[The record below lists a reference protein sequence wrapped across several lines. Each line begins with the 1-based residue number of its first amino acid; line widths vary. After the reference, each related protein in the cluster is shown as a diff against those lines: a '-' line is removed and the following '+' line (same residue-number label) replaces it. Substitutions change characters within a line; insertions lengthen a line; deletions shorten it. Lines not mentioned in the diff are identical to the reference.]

1 MPKLI
6 AEPNHSPMENN
17 RHSSMRKT
25 QNIEIPTASMISSE
39 SEIGEEN
46 TPPYTKPGRQ
56 NTDLLEIVSKPDL
69 SEQGLLCENLLL
81 AEDETRTADCLEL
94 PQVQK
99 SKSLVPF
106 SESHREK
113 AGRKSPGDS
122 ERPFKISKL
131 LQDRIRVLEN
141 EMQKHLTEVN
151 EVIQQPETER
161 ERERAVSFSSSNL
174 GSIKSFQ
181 SGKGGRKSANGAG
194 LSTRRLSLQK
204 DQETAMKP
212 RHPVNRLPKIRSKSL
227 TSGDTSSNFTGKKFR
242 PRRKI
247 TGVVNNS
254 NQEHRGLVNMA
265 FIDKIDDRQEADK
278 IKTETKVTSM
288 LEMTEGVARNPQ
300 SEKAS
305 PTPERSILKEGKT
318 SASKQNKL
326 TKTVNKTIQQLYKL
340 NKDKEAENLS
350 DLLESKLMAEKELK
364 QAIKKEQQE
373 EKEERIRLKTKPL
386 EKSRREAFFLRMEEL
401 GRMEE
406 EMRETRMRERE
417 RRRAEARERR
427 QKNIA
432 LWDERQKFNLSAKIS
447 QAFKFS
453 YFPLLI
459 HDSRCRTDEDD
470 EDDEQSSSED
480 SGSST
485 SGTSDSFSGSR
496 QSSTNTRTSS
506 THDRKRSQVI
516 GCEHSRRIR
525 K

>member
-1 MPKLI
+1 
-6 AEPNHSPMENN
+6 
-17 RHSSMRKT
+17 MRKT
-25 QNIEIPTASMISSE
+25 QNIDIPRASMISPE
-39 SEIGEEN
+39 SEIREEN
-46 TPPYTKPGRQ
+46 TRYTKPSRK
-56 NTDLLEIVSKPDL
+56 NTDLLEIGSIPDL
-69 SEQGLLCENLLL
+69 SKQDLLCDNLLQ
-81 AEDETRTADCLEL
+81 AEDETRTENCLEL

-106 SESHREK
+106 SESHLEK
-113 AGRKSPGDS
+113 AGRKSPGVS

-131 LQDRIRVLEN
+131 LQDRILVLEN
-141 EMQKHLTEVN
+141 EVQKHLTEVN
-151 EVIQQPETER
+151 EVIQQSETER
-161 ERERAVSFSSSNL
+161 TRERAVSFSSSNL

-181 SGKGGRKSANGAG
+181 SGKDGRESTNGAG

-212 RHPVNRLPKIRSKSL
+212 RHPGNRLPKIRSKSL
-227 TSGDTSSNFTGKKFR
+227 TSSDTSSNFTGKKFR

-247 TGVVNNS
+247 IGAVNNS
-254 NQEHRGLVNMA
+254 NQEHRGIVNMA
-265 FIDKIDDRQEADK
+265 FIDKIDDKQEADE
-278 IKTETKVTSM
+278 IKTETKVLSM
-288 LEMTEGVARNPQ
+288 LEMTEDADRSPQ
-300 SEKAS
+300 TEIAS
-305 PTPERSILKEGKT
+305 PTPKRSLPKEGKT

-364 QAIKKEQQE
+364 KAIKKEQQE
-373 EKEERIRLKTKPL
+373 EKEERIRLEMKTL

-417 RRRAEARERR
+417 RRRAEALERR

-432 LWDERQKFNLSAKIS
+432 LWDERQKFTLSAKIS
-447 QAFKFS
+447 RAFKFS

-459 HDSRCRTDEDD
+459 RDSRSSTDEDD
-470 EDDEQSSSED
+470 EDDEQSSSDD

-496 QSSTNTRTSS
+496 QSSTNTRASS

>member
-1 MPKLI
+1 
-6 AEPNHSPMENN
+6 
-17 RHSSMRKT
+17 MRKT

-46 TPPYTKPGRQ
+46 TPPYTKPSRK

-69 SEQGLLCENLLL
+69 SKQDLLCDNLLL
-81 AEDETRTADCLEL
+81 AEDETTTENSLEL

-99 SKSLVPF
+99 CKSLVSF
-106 SESHREK
+106 SESHRVK
-113 AGRKSPGDS
+113 AGRKSPSFS

-141 EMQKHLTEVN
+141 EVQKHLTEVN
-151 EVIQQPETER
+151 KVLQQSETKRTR
-161 ERERAVSFSSSNL
+161 ERSASFSSSNL

-181 SGKGGRKSANGAG
+181 SGKSGRKSANGAG
-194 LSTRRLSLQK
+194 LSTRRWNLQK

-212 RHPVNRLPKIRSKSL
+212 RHPGNRLPKIRSKSL
-227 TSGDTSSNFTGKKFR
+227 TSGDSSSNFTGKKLR

-247 TGVVNNS
+247 LGIVNNS
-254 NQEHRGLVNMA
+254 NQEHRGIVNMA
-265 FIDKIDDRQEADK
+265 FIDKIDDKQEADE
-278 IKTETKVTSM
+278 IKTETKVLSM
-288 LEMTEGVARNPQ
+288 LEMTEDADRSPQ
-300 SEKAS
+300 SEIAS
-305 PTPERSILKEGKT
+305 PTPKRSLLKEGKT

-326 TKTVNKTIQQLYKL
+326 TKTVNQTIQQLYKL
-340 NKDKEAENLS
+340 NRDKEAENLS
-350 DLLESKLMAEKELK
+350 DLLESKLMTEKELK
-364 QAIKKEQQE
+364 KAIKKEQQE
-373 EKEERIRLKTKPL
+373 EKEERIRLETKTL
-386 EKSRREAFFLRMEEL
+386 EKSRREEFFLRMEEL

-406 EMRETRMRERE
+406 EMRETRMHERE
-417 RRRAEARERR
+417 RRRAEARERK

-432 LWDERQKFNLSAKIS
+432 LWDERQKFTLSAKIS
-447 QAFKFS
+447 RAFKFS

-459 HDSRCRTDEDD
+459 RESRSSTDEDD

-480 SGSST
+480 SGSNT

-496 QSSTNTRTSS
+496 QSSTNTRASS
-506 THDRKRSQVI
+506 DHDRKRSQVI

>member
-1 MPKLI
+1 
-6 AEPNHSPMENN
+6 MENN

-46 TPPYTKPGRQ
+46 TPPHTKPSRK

-69 SEQGLLCENLLL
+69 SEQDLLCDNLLL
-81 AEDETRTADCLEL
+81 AEDETTTENCLEQ

-106 SESHREK
+106 SESHLEK
-113 AGRKSPGDS
+113 AGRKSPGVS
-122 ERPFKISKL
+122 EKPFKISKL
-131 LQDRIRVLEN
+131 LQDRILVLEN
-141 EMQKHLTEVN
+141 EVQKHLTEVN
-151 EVIQQPETER
+151 EVIQQSETER
-161 ERERAVSFSSSNL
+161 TRERAVSFSSSNL
-174 GSIKSFQ
+174 GIIKSFQ
-181 SGKGGRKSANGAG
+181 SGKSGRLSANGAG

-212 RHPVNRLPKIRSKSL
+212 RHPGNRLPKIRSKSL
-227 TSGDTSSNFTGKKFR
+227 TSCDTSSNFTGKKFR

-247 TGVVNNS
+247 IGAVNNS
-254 NQEHRGLVNMA
+254 NQDHRGIVNMA
-265 FIDKIDDRQEADK
+265 FIDKIDDKQEADE
-278 IKTETKVTSM
+278 IKTETKVISM
-288 LEMTEGVARNPQ
+288 LEMTEEVARNPQ

-364 QAIKKEQQE
+364 KAIKKEQQE
-373 EKEERIRLKTKPL
+373 EKEERNRLETKTL

-432 LWDERQKFNLSAKIS
+432 LWDERQKINLSAKIS
-447 QAFKFS
+447 RAFKFS

-459 HDSRCRTDEDD
+459 RDSRSSTDEDD

-485 SGTSDSFSGSR
+485 SDNRDSFSGSR
-496 QSSTNTRTSS
+496 QSPTNKGLGASS
-506 THDRKRSQVI
+506 THNRKRSQVI

>member
-1 MPKLI
+1 
-6 AEPNHSPMENN
+6 
-17 RHSSMRKT
+17 MRKT
-25 QNIEIPTASMISSE
+25 QNIDIPRASMISPE
-39 SEIGEEN
+39 SEIREEN
-46 TPPYTKPGRQ
+46 TPYTKPSRK
-56 NTDLLEIVSKPDL
+56 NTALLAIGSILSKQDLLCD
-69 SEQGLLCENLLL
+69 NLLL
-81 AEDETRTADCLEL
+81 AEDETRTENCLEL

-106 SESHREK
+106 SESHLEK
-113 AGRKSPGDS
+113 DGRKSPGVS

-141 EMQKHLTEVN
+141 EVQKHLTEVN
-151 EVIQQPETER
+151 EVIQQSETER
-161 ERERAVSFSSSNL
+161 TRERAVSFSSSNL

-181 SGKGGRKSANGAG
+181 SGKDGRESTNGAG

-212 RHPVNRLPKIRSKSL
+212 RHPGSRLPKIRSKSL
-227 TSGDTSSNFTGKKFR
+227 TSSDTSSNFTGKKFR

-247 TGVVNNS
+247 IGAVNNS
-254 NQEHRGLVNMA
+254 NQEHRGIVNMA
-265 FIDKIDDRQEADK
+265 FIEKIDDKQEADE
-278 IKTETKVTSM
+278 IKTETKVISM
-288 LEMTEGVARNPQ
+288 LEMTEEVARNPQ
-300 SEKAS
+300 SEKVS

-350 DLLESKLMAEKELK
+350 DLLESKLMSERELK
-364 QAIKKEQQE
+364 KAIKKEQQE
-373 EKEERIRLKTKPL
+373 ENEERIRLETKTL

-432 LWDERQKFNLSAKIS
+432 LWDEKQKFTLSAKIS
-447 QAFKFS
+447 RAFKFS

-459 HDSRCRTDEDD
+459 RDSRSSTDEDD

-496 QSSTNTRTSS
+496 QSSTNTRASS

>member
-1 MPKLI
+1 
-6 AEPNHSPMENN
+6 
-17 RHSSMRKT
+17 MRKT

-46 TPPYTKPGRQ
+46 TPPYTKPGRK

-81 AEDETRTADCLEL
+81 AEDETGNADCLEL

-113 AGRKSPGDS
+113 AGRKSPGVS

-141 EMQKHLTEVN
+141 EVQKHLTEVN
-151 EVIQQPETER
+151 EVIQQSETER

-181 SGKGGRKSANGAG
+181 LGKGGRKSANGAG

-247 TGVVNNS
+247 IGVVNNS

-265 FIDKIDDRQEADK
+265 FIDKINDRQEADK
-278 IKTETKVTSM
+278 IKTETKVISM

-350 DLLESKLMAEKELK
+350 DLLESKLMTEKELK
-364 QAIKKEQQE
+364 KAIKKEQQE
-373 EKEERIRLKTKPL
+373 EKEERIRLKTKTL

>member
-6 AEPNHSPMENN
+6 AEQHHSPMENN
-17 RHSSMRKT
+17 RHSSIRKT
-25 QNIEIPTASMISSE
+25 PSIDIPRASMISPE
-39 SEIGEEN
+39 SGIREEN
-46 TPPYTKPGRQ
+46 TPYTKPSRK
-56 NTDLLEIVSKPDL
+56 NTDLLEIVSMPDL
-69 SEQGLLCENLLL
+69 SKQDLLCDNLLL
-81 AEDETRTADCLEL
+81 AEDETRTENCLEL

-113 AGRKSPGDS
+113 AGRKSPGVS
-122 ERPFKISKL
+122 ERPFKMSKL
-131 LQDRIRVLEN
+131 LQDRILVLEN
-141 EMQKHLTEVN
+141 EVQKHLTEVN
-151 EVIQQPETER
+151 EVIQQSETER
-161 ERERAVSFSSSNL
+161 TRERAVSFSSSNL
-174 GSIKSFQ
+174 GSIKSLQ
-181 SGKGGRKSANGAG
+181 SGKSGGKSANGAG
-194 LSTRRLSLQK
+194 LSTRRSSLQK

-212 RHPVNRLPKIRSKSL
+212 RHPGNRLPKIRSKSL
-227 TSGDTSSNFTGKKFR
+227 TGGDSSSNFTGKKFR

-247 TGVVNNS
+247 LGVVNNS
-254 NQEHRGLVNMA
+254 NQEHRGIVNMA
-265 FIDKIDDRQEADK
+265 FIDKIDDKQEANEK
-278 IKTETKVTSM
+278 KTETKVRSM
-288 LEMTEGVARNPQ
+288 LEMTEDADRSPQ
-300 SEKAS
+300 SEIAS
-305 PTPERSILKEGKT
+305 PTPKRSLLKEGKT
-318 SASKQNKL
+318 SASKQNRL

-364 QAIKKEQQE
+364 KAIKKEQQE
-373 EKEERIRLKTKPL
+373 EKEERIRLETKTL

-427 QKNIA
+427 QKNVA
-432 LWDERQKFNLSAKIS
+432 LWDERQKFTLSAKIS
-447 QAFKFS
+447 RAFKFS

-459 HDSRCRTDEDD
+459 RDSRSSTDEDD

-485 SGTSDSFSGSR
+485 SSDSFSGSR
-496 QSSTNTRTSS
+496 QSATNTGASS

>member
-1 MPKLI
+1 
-6 AEPNHSPMENN
+6 MENN

-25 QNIEIPTASMISSE
+25 QNIEIPTASMSSSE

-46 TPPYTKPGRQ
+46 KPPYTKLSRK

-69 SEQGLLCENLLL
+69 SAQDQLCDNLLL
-81 AEDETRTADCLEL
+81 AEDETRTENCLEL

-113 AGRKSPGDS
+113 AGRKSQGVS

-131 LQDRIRVLEN
+131 LQDRILVLEN
-141 EMQKHLTEVN
+141 EVQKHLTEAN
-151 EVIQQPETER
+151 EVIQQSETER
-161 ERERAVSFSSSNL
+161 TRKRAVSFSSSNL

-181 SGKGGRKSANGAG
+181 SGKGGRMSANGAG

-212 RHPVNRLPKIRSKSL
+212 CHPGNRLPKIRSKLL
-227 TSGDTSSNFTGKKFR
+227 TSSDTSSNFTGKKFR

-247 TGVVNNS
+247 MGVVNSS
-254 NQEHRGLVNMA
+254 NQEHRGIVNMA
-265 FIDKIDDRQEADK
+265 FIDKIDDKQEADE
-278 IKTETKVTSM
+278 IKTETKVIST
-288 LEMTEGVARNPQ
+288 LEMTEEVARNPQ
-300 SEKAS
+300 SEKVS

-340 NKDKEAENLS
+340 NKDEEAANLS

-364 QAIKKEQQE
+364 KAIKKEQQE
-373 EKEERIRLKTKPL
+373 EKEERIRLETKTL

-432 LWDERQKFNLSAKIS
+432 LWDERQKFTLSAKIS
-447 QAFKFS
+447 RAFKFS

-459 HDSRCRTDEDD
+459 RDSRSSTDEDD
-470 EDDEQSSSED
+470 EDDEQSSSDD

-485 SGTSDSFSGSR
+485 SGTSDSFGGSR
-496 QSSTNTRTSS
+496 QSSTNTRASS

>member
-1 MPKLI
+1 M
-6 AEPNHSPMENN
+6 
-17 RHSSMRKT
+17 
-25 QNIEIPTASMISSE
+25 
-39 SEIGEEN
+39 
-46 TPPYTKPGRQ
+46 
-56 NTDLLEIVSKPDL
+56 
-69 SEQGLLCENLLL
+69 
-81 AEDETRTADCLEL
+81 
-94 PQVQK
+94 
-99 SKSLVPF
+99 PF
-106 SESHREK
+106 SESHLEK
-113 AGRKSPGDS
+113 AGRKSPGVS

-131 LQDRIRVLEN
+131 LQDRILVLEN
-141 EMQKHLTEVN
+141 EVQKHLTEVN
-151 EVIQQPETER
+151 EVIQQSETER
-161 ERERAVSFSSSNL
+161 TRERAVSFSSSNL

-181 SGKGGRKSANGAG
+181 SGKSGRLSANGAR

-212 RHPVNRLPKIRSKSL
+212 RHPGNRLPKIRSKSL
-227 TSGDTSSNFTGKKFR
+227 TSSDTSSNFTGKKFR

-247 TGVVNNS
+247 MGVLNNR
-254 NQEHRGLVNMA
+254 NQEHRGIVNMA
-265 FIDKIDDRQEADK
+265 VIDKIDDKQEADEK
-278 IKTETKVTSM
+278 KTETKVISM
-288 LEMTEGVARNPQ
+288 LEMTEEVARNPQ
-300 SEKAS
+300 SEKVS
-305 PTPERSILKEGKT
+305 PKPERSILKEGKT

-364 QAIKKEQQE
+364 KAIKKEQQE
-373 EKEERIRLKTKPL
+373 EKEERIRLETKTL

-432 LWDERQKFNLSAKIS
+432 LWDERQKFTLSAKIS
-447 QAFKFS
+447 RAFKFS

-459 HDSRCRTDEDD
+459 RDSRSSTDEDD
-470 EDDEQSSSED
+470 EDDEQSSSAD

-485 SGTSDSFSGSR
+485 SGTSDSFTGSP
-496 QSSTNTRTSS
+496 QSSTNTRASS
-506 THDRKRSQVI
+506 THDRKRSQVT